1 VSLST
6 TCWGGDSGVS
16 IVPASAPSAPTW
28 RCRTILTGPL
38 MTYSQSPA
46 SEAAPLPA
54 FFCSASAAVQSANP
68 AQISIKRAARAIAR
82 SIICKLL
89 GVFRLR
95 EMTGERRC
103 RGNGRLPAV
112 VLDRIGEPRAQLL
125 EPVPGSFDG
134 LARGALAA
142 GV

>member
-1 VSLST
+1 MSLST

-16 IVPASAPSAPTW
+16 MVPASAPSAPTC

-54 FFCSASAAVQSANP
+54 FFCSASAAVQGANT
-68 AQISIKRAARAIAR
+68 AQISIQRAAREIAR
-82 SIICKLL
+82 SIICKFL
-89 GVFRLR
+89 GVFGLR
-95 EMTGERRC
+95 EMTGERGG
-103 RGNGRLPAV
+103 RGNGLPPF
-112 VLDRIGEPRAQLL
+112 VLDRIGEPRAQHL

-134 LARGALAA
+134 LVRGALAA